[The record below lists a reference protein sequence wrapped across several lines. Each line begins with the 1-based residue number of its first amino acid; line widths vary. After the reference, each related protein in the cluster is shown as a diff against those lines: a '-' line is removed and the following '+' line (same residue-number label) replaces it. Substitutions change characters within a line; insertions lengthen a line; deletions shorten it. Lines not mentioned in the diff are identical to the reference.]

1 MRYIYRDV
9 MRDLQRKMVFI
20 GGPRQV
26 GKTTL
31 AKRVMAEQQGVG
43 RYFNWD
49 APKDRKAMADERW
62 PHDNHG
68 LLVFD
73 ELHKLPRWKS
83 WVKGIYDTRPKDTRI
98 LVTGSAR
105 LDVYRRGG
113 DSLMGR
119 YHYWRLHP
127 ICLGEKQAGISNAD
141 MLERLLRVGGF
152 PEPFFDNDPKQA
164 ARWRIERT
172 SRLIREDLRDLE
184 PIRMLTTLELFVDAL
199 RTRVGSLIVLA
210 NIAADLQ
217 VSPHTLKH
225 WLEVLERMYLIFIV
239 RPLVTN
245 VSRSLQKPF
254 KVYFFDNMDVDG
266 DIGARFENLVAT
278 HLLKRAHYTQDR
290 DGIACGLH
298 YIRDRDAREVD
309 FALTQNRKLVE
320 LIEAKWTDNNVS
332 PALRFF
338 AEKLQVPQATQIV
351 GKVKQAYEQNRLRV
365 QGPHEAFA
373 NAFVAS

>member
-1 MRYIYRDV
+1 
-9 MRDLQRKMVFI
+9 
-20 GGPRQV
+20 
-26 GKTTL
+26 
-31 AKRVMAEQQGVG
+31 
-43 RYFNWD
+43 
-49 APKDRKAMADERW
+49 
-62 PHDNHG
+62 
-68 LLVFD
+68 
-73 ELHKLPRWKS
+73 
-83 WVKGIYDTRPKDTRI
+83 
-98 LVTGSAR
+98 
-105 LDVYRRGG
+105 
-113 DSLMGR
+113 
-119 YHYWRLHP
+119 
-127 ICLGEKQAGISNAD
+127 
-141 MLERLLRVGGF
+141 
-152 PEPFFDNDPKQA
+152 
-164 ARWRIERT
+164 
-172 SRLIREDLRDLE
+172 
-184 PIRMLTTLELFVDAL
+184 
-199 RTRVGSLIVLA
+199 
-210 NIAADLQ
+210 
-217 VSPHTLKH
+217 
-225 WLEVLERMYLIFIV
+225 MYLIFIV

-351 GKVKQAYEQNRLRV
+351 GQVKQAYEQNRLRV